1 MYNVVENPEQFM
13 QTTKKT
19 PSFNGLCSV
28 YDAMAC
34 FAMVGCLD
42 VLMSLVY
49 I

>member
-1 MYNVVENPEQFM
+1 MYNVVEHPEQFM
-13 QTTKKT
+13 KTTKKKL
-19 PSFNGLCSV
+19 FNGLCTV